1 MIEVYKIMNEIYD
14 KNVTTF
20 LKTRVQSVD
29 RTSPRG
35 HKYQLYIE
43 RVNKNIRKQNFSIRI
58 INIWNS
64 LPREVAEAPSINSF
78 KNRLDKFWS
87 DQDIVFN
94 YKAKLNINR
103 KSADGRIYEDLE
115 TVAAK

>member
-1 MIEVYKIMNEIYD
+1 MIEVYKIMNEIFD
-14 KNVTTF
+14 KNVTTI
-20 LKTRVQSVD
+20 LKTRLESAD

-43 RVNKNIRKQNFSIRI
+43 RVNKNIRKLNVSIII

-64 LPREVAEAPSINSF
+64 LSREVAEAPSINSF
-78 KNRLDKFWS
+78 RNHLDKYWR

-94 YKAKLNINR
+94 YKAKVNINR
-103 KSADGRIYEDLE
+103 KSADGSIYEDLE
-115 TVAAK
+115 TVAAN